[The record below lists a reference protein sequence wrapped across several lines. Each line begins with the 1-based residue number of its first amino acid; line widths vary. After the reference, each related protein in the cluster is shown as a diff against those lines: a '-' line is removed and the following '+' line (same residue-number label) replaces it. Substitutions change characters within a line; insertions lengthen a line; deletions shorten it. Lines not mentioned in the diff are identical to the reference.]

1 MIDRICSSRSSK
13 PFDVVDEDRELF
25 GRIENEGLRVVWLI
39 LRNPCHMIQVRGRQM
54 ELESPNGIAYDSV
67 YDIWCPVRARNSMD
81 SWGATKVLY

>member
-1 MIDRICSSRSSK
+1 
-13 PFDVVDEDRELF
+13 
-25 GRIENEGLRVVWLI
+25 
-39 LRNPCHMIQVRGRQM
+39 M